1 LSNDGKSSNLGGL
14 AAPRLRLSKGNR
26 KIDGSIGVWSLPA
39 PKTCPGAGACYW
51 YCNGFKVQKG
61 LNGVV
66 LISRQ
71 NNFIASLRSDF
82 VERMVAL
89 IQSLK
94 VTAVRVHEAGDF
106 YNKDYIRKW
115 EEIARKL
122 PNVRFFAYT
131 KSLRFMPEL
140 LRLRALPNFKLI
152 FSYGG
157 KLDKLIN
164 PAKDDY
170 SRVIKTVDEVRK
182 GEFLCPAVVLSGK
195 ANGKFCGYT
204 CDLCLGKNDGK
215 GKPIQVRLDL
225 LLERRGWNGGYSQLI
240 HSEAR

>member
-1 LSNDGKSSNLGGL
+1 V
-14 AAPRLRLSKGNR
+14 PRLRLSKGNR
-26 KIDGSIGVWSLPA
+26 KIDSCIGVWSLPA
-39 PKTCPGAGACYW
+39 PKTCPGAGACRW

-71 NNFIASLRSDF
+71 NNFQASLRSDF

-94 VTAVRVHEAGDF
+94 VTAVRVHESGDF

-131 KSLRFMPEL
+131 KSLHFMPEL
-140 LRLRALPNFKLI
+140 LRLRALTNFKLI

-157 KLDKLIN
+157 KFDKLIN

-170 SRVIKTVDEVRK
+170 SRVIKTVDEIRK
-182 GEFLCPAVVLSGK
+182 GESLCPAVVLSGK

-204 CDLCLGKNDGK
+204 CDLCLGKKDRK
-215 GKPIQVRLDL
+215 GKPIQVRLAL
-225 LLERRGWNGGYSQLI
+225 LLETRGWNGGYHRLI
-240 HSEAR
+240 YPKVR